1 MPEDGILIE
10 VKEFNGKYISVD
22 RDYLRSDINVLNE
35 NKRVIFKFKR
45 DDDSIFYLVMVGS
58 ILISSIVHNTELFKK
73 YYTKEK
79 IAYFQ
84 YGGSCVVYVSDKNIY
99 FDNDLIYFTNENIE
113 SHVKVGE
120 EIGNI
125 KKQKH
130 KEFNKNY
137 HIKKHIIGT
146 INQLIFFI
154 VKLMIKI
161 NKNYL
166 NNLNIEL
173 V

>member
-1 MPEDGILIE
+1 MKIL
-10 VKEFNGKYISVD
+10 N
-22 RDYLRSDINVLNE
+22 
-35 NKRVIFKFKR
+35 
-45 DDDSIFYLVMVGS
+45 
-58 ILISSIVHNTELFKK
+58 
-73 YYTKEK
+73 
-79 IAYFQ
+79 Q
-84 YGGSCVVYVSDKNIY
+84 
-99 FDNDLIYFTNENIE
+99 
-113 SHVKVGE
+113 
-120 EIGNI
+120 IGNI